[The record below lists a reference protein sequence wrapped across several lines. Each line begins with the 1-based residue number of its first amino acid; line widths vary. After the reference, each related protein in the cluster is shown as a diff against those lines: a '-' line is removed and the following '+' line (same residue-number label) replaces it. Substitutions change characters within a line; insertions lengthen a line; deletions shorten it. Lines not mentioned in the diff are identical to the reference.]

1 LLGTIFIVKS
11 ATPISPERGRPTA
24 RPSPIGAIRRVDR
37 GEAAGLGGLLDRLAT
52 ETETAPVILDWPAC
66 RNARDLGGL
75 PTQDGGRIRG
85 GALLR
90 SDHHTGMTPASV
102 AAVRAAG
109 VSRIVDLRGHREL
122 AQRPSPFA
130 GDPVYL
136 HRPVLPEVIDYEHPD
151 DSYGPLLDHNKE
163 RLAAAFRAIAEAP
176 PGGVLVHCHSGR
188 DRTGVLVALVLTVAG
203 VGPEVVAEDYAR
215 TENSPAVTMRNT
227 LAHAERE
234 YGGVEAYLRGIGVA
248 QHHLDAVRDRL
259 REPAFLTG
267 ARNGWGAF
275 AEEYAELFRD
285 ELAAKIWDRAL
296 LSGFAE
302 LVRTAP
308 GPVVEV
314 GSGPGSVTA
323 YLHGLGLDV
332 TGIDLSPEMV
342 AVARREHP
350 QVRFEVGSLTDL
362 ALPDAS
368 LAGLVAWYSVINV
381 PDEALPAVFAGFR
394 RVLAPGA
401 PLALAFQAGDETLVR
416 RDITFHRRR
425 PEAVAA
431 LLAEAGLALVS
442 QTLRQPA
449 EQPGLVEQSP
459 QAYLIARRP

>member
-1 LLGTIFIVKS
+1 
-11 ATPISPERGRPTA
+11 
-24 RPSPIGAIRRVDR
+24 
-37 GEAAGLGGLLDRLAT
+37 
-52 ETETAPVILDWPAC
+52 VILDWPAC

-90 SDHHTGMTPASV
+90 SDHHTGMTPMTV
-102 AAVRAAG
+102 TAVRSAG

-122 AQRPSPFA
+122 EQRPSPFA
-130 GDPVYL
+130 GDPVYT

-151 DSYGPLLDHNKE
+151 DSYGPLLDHNGE

-215 TENSPAVTMRNT
+215 TEQSPAVNMRNT
-227 LAHAERE
+227 LEHAERE
-234 YGGVEAYLRGIGVA
+234 YGGVEAYLRGVGVE

-259 REPAFLTG
+259 REPAFLTET
-267 ARNGWGAF
+267 RNGWDTLAG
-275 AEEYAELFRD
+275 EYAELFRD

-302 LVRTAP
+302 LVRAAP
-308 GPVVEV
+308 GPVVEA

-323 YLHGLGLDV
+323 YLHGLGLDI

-342 AVARREHP
+342 AVARRNHP
-350 QVRFEVGSLTDL
+350 QVRYEVGSMTGLDR
-362 ALPDAS
+362 PDAS

-381 PDEALPAVFAGFR
+381 PDDALPAVFAGFR

-401 PLALAFQAGDETLVR
+401 PVILAFQAGDETLVR
-416 RDITFHRRR
+416 KDITFHRRR

-431 LLAEAGLALVS
+431 LLADAGLELVLQS
-442 QTLRQPA
+442 VREPA
-449 EQPGLVEQSP
+449 GHPGLVERVP
-459 QAYLIARRP
+459 QAYLVARRP